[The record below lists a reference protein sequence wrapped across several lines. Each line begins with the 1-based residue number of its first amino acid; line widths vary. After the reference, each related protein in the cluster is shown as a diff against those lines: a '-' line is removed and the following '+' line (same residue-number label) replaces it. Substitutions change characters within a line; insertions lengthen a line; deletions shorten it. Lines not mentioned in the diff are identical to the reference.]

1 MSWASL
7 PLPGFRINLLL
18 LRRAAA
24 GREQE
29 NSAQMDL
36 GVWGERETRVERDT
50 RHASS
55 KDSGAQENPSF
66 LIMGSV
72 WEN

>member
-1 MSWASL
+1 
-7 PLPGFRINLLL
+7 
-18 LRRAAA
+18 
-24 GREQE
+24 
-29 NSAQMDL
+29 MDL